1 MPGETPYIKVCSK
14 FEAQPGN
21 LNICKNNGA
30 AANERDP

>member
-14 FEAQPGN
+14 FEAQPGY
-21 LNICKNNGA
+21 LNICQNNGD